1 MRTETA
7 VARRPAKRS
16 ETDVKLYRLKRTQS
30 LPVAQSEAFEFF
42 ANPQNLCRV
51 TPPSLR
57 LTFLSEPP
65 PELFAG
71 AMLDYR
77 IWLYG
82 LPVHWRTIIDLW
94 EPPARFVDIQAHG
107 PYASWRH
114 THIFE
119 PDGERRTTMRDV
131 VEFSMPFWPFG
142 ELVYGPFVRPMLERI
157 FDFRAGELERLL
169 KAASDKHA

>member
-1 MRTETA
+1 M
-7 VARRPAKRS
+7 
-16 ETDVKLYRLKRTQS
+16 KLYRLKRTQS
-30 LPVAQSEAFEFF
+30 LPVSQSEAFEFF
-42 ANPQNLCRV
+42 ANPQNLRSV

-57 LTFLSEPP
+57 LTFLSDPP

-71 AMLDYR
+71 ATLDYR
-77 IWLYG
+77 ISLYG

-131 VEFSMPFWPFG
+131 VELSMPLWPLG
-142 ELVYGPFVRPMLERI
+142 ELVYGPLVRPMLDRI
-157 FDFRAGELERLL
+157 FDFRASELERLL
-169 KAASDKHA
+169 GAASDKHA